1 MKYNVKW
8 IINGELIQDADSK
21 EEAEKSVKKK
31 LENFINENKNAF
43 EKVGASA
50 IQGSGYLME

>member
-43 EKVGASA
+43 KKIGASA